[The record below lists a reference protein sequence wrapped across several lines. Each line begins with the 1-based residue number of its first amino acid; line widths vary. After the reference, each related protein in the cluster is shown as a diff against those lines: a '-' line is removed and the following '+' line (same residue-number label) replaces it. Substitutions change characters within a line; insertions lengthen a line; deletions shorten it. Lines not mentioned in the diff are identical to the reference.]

1 MELTRR
7 QWLLGLVAALV
18 GAVAI
23 ASYRAE
29 RATDRLVRDLHAAAD
44 TTAGDPIHADELADL
59 PAPVQRYFETVLPED
74 QRPVRTARLEQEGT
88 IQMGEGDDGWKPF
101 AATQHVTVDPPGFV
115 WDATVEMAPFVD
127 ARVVDAYHDGTGTLR
142 ATAFGL
148 PVMSADPGPELDE
161 GELLRYLAEAVWV
174 PTALLPSAGVDWTAV
189 DGDSAR
195 ATLTD
200 GDVRATLRFRFGEDG
215 LVRAVSGRRYR
226 EETDHEAVWAGRF
239 DAYERHD
246 GRLVPTEGEVA
257 WRLPE
262 GDVPYWRGTVTAF
275 DYDTGRSRRQT
286 ERREPLPGA

>member
-18 GAVAI
+18 GAFAV

-29 RATDRLVRDLHAAAD
+29 RATDRLVRDLRAAAD
-44 TTAGDPIHADELADL
+44 TTAAEPVTVDDLHDL
-59 PAPVQRYFETVLPED
+59 PEPVRHYFETVLPD
-74 QRPVRTARLEQEGT
+74 DHRPVRTARLEQEGR
-88 IQMGEGDDGWKPF
+88 IQMDEGDDGWKPF
-101 AATQHVTVDPPGFV
+101 TATQHVTVDPPGFV

-127 ARVVDAYHDGTGTLR
+127 GRVVDAYHDGAGTLR

-174 PTALLPSAGVDWTAV
+174 PTALLPSAGVEWTAV
-189 DGDSAR
+189 DADSAR

-200 GDVRATLRFRFGEDG
+200 GDVRATLTFRFGEDD
-215 LVRAVSGRRYR
+215 LVREVSGRRYR
-226 EETDHEAVWAGRF
+226 EETGDEAAWAGRF

-246 GRLVPTEGEVA
+246 GFLVPTEGEVA

-262 GDVPYWRGTVTAF
+262 GDVSYWRGTVTAF
-275 DYDTGRSRRQT
+275 DYDTGRSRPRT